1 MLFLRRFAT
10 KLHRLPLK
18 GSKMNILQPSLRYG
32 FCTSDMSHQSNSKSY
47 SQIQENL
54 QKYQNNPLS
63 PQSMEKLIAIQ
74 QFTDGIELL
83 IQKDFKRA
91 LE

>member
-1 MLFLRRFAT
+1 
-10 KLHRLPLK
+10 
-18 GSKMNILQPSLRYG
+18 MNILQPSLRYG